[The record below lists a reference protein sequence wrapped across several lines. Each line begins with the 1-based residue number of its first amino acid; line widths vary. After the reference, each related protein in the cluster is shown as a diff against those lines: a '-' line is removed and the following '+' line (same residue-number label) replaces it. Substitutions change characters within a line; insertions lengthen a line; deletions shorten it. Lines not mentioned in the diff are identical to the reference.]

1 MIQAKAGDLVKVHYI
16 GTLTDGTVF
25 DSSEGGEPLEFIL
38 GSGQV
43 IPGFDQAVAGMK
55 LNENKK
61 VTIPADQA
69 YGQRHDQMVV
79 EVDLDKFGPQL
90 RPELGMRVHLGME
103 DGRQLPVTVTA
114 LSATHATLD
123 ANHPLAG
130 QDLTFDLKLVEA
142 GPVPEGY
149 QRGCGGCGGQSGCG
163 GHGDQGECDHEH
175 SHGQGGCCG
184 GK

>member
-1 MIQAKAGDLVKVHYI
+1 MQAKSGDLVKVHYT
-16 GTLTDGTVF
+16 GTLGDGTVF

-43 IPGFDQAVAGMK
+43 IPGFDQAVDGMK

-69 YGQRHDQMVV
+69 YGPHHDKMVM
-79 EVDLDKFGPQL
+79 EIELDKFGPGL
-90 RPELGMRVHLGME
+90 KPEVGKRVHLSME
-103 DGRQLPVTVTA
+103 DGRYVPATITAVTT
-114 LSATHATLD
+114 SHATLD

-130 QDLTFDLKLVEA
+130 QDLTFDLKLVGA
-142 GPVPEGY
+142 GPVPEDY
-149 QRGCGGCGGQSGCG
+149 QRGCGGCGGQSRCG
-163 GHGDQGECDHEH
+163 GHGDHGECDHEH
-175 SHGQGGCCG
+175 GQGQGGCCG